1 MLIIPYRPY
10 YSFEIV
16 IFLLVL
22 GCKDFFVDRSDPLN
36 SSVRF
41 LEIFISSPIDVLPE
55 REIAERAIARL
66 DGMWGAHVRLR
77 AERWER
83 RHYQAAKSFQE
94 AIGTMRA
101 FDLVIGILWKRIGSP
116 LPPDLFRRDDG
127 TAYQS
132 GTVFE
137 LESALAAS
145 EASGKPLVYLFRKT
159 APVQFAANTVDEDRR
174 QHDALLAWWERTVRD
189 GEGHFRR
196 GYQEF
201 GEAEAFEQSLETLL
215 EGHLREAGLIPSGV
229 AWDIRT
235 KGSPYPGLV
244 PYDSTYKAVFFGRG
258 LATAN
263 AIEELKIAAGR
274 EAPVLLIVGPSGSGK
289 SSLVRA
295 GLMPQ
300 FTGSHLSDVDF
311 WRQILLEPAAD
322 PILAFAQRLYAPNG
336 LPELAEGPQ
345 KTAESFAILARQ
357 SPEAAAQAIKWGLE
371 RAGSAEQ
378 RKLGGGRLPAGR
390 ILLVLDQLEILLD
403 SPKRSELAQLA
414 RALVANETAWIV
426 ITLRSDR
433 YEDFQ
438 RDADFVELRKR
449 SALFDLPP
457 PGASE
462 IADVVKGPARSAG
475 LVFEERDGVPLSKI
489 ISAEVRG
496 ADALPLLQ
504 MTLAQLFAARKGDT
518 LTYEAHETI
527 GGLEG
532 AIAAHAETM
541 FATVSPQGQAGLDAL
556 LRMLVSDID
565 QEGRLTVRTP
575 DRAALIAAGAT
586 AELVDKMTEAR
597 LLVSADGTV
606 RVAHEALLRRWQ
618 RATGSPALQPEAIH
632 LRRQIEPN
640 FRIWNE
646 TRLEADLL
654 QRGTTL
660 AAAEDIVNKHPGAL
674 PAELTDYIKRS
685 ADATA
690 ARSRAEEL
698 RAEREARRA
707 RRQTYAVT
715 VVALLL
721 AALSVTIYR
730 LYEHASRNFLLALL
744 TRTDQ
749 YLIDGMPSHAFAM
762 AGSLGAS
769 GLLDR
774 ALAAVGLSD
783 ANSDEA
789 VRLRTISQ
797 ITEPASAV
805 PVRTLVRESPAN
817 AAAFSVDG
825 TKFAIGYGDGS
836 IMVGRA
842 DRTGMDTSL
851 EGHTGRIWSVSFS
864 SDGRY
869 LASASTNEALLWDLE
884 RGEAQPLCGGGANF
898 TDIVFDPQGR
908 YLAWSSRDG
917 LVTVRDMTTSQS
929 QSFKDQTAASAVAF
943 SPDGALFAYAGD
955 DGLIIARRTAD
966 WSLRNTVETKA
977 ADLVSIAF
985 GHDGKTLAA
994 ATLSGPVDVWTLPED
1009 GGESSRT
1016 RVPVRAEKRWKIKYS
1031 PDGAILAIGSWDGT
1045 VSFWDASTL
1054 QYRGTI
1060 DGSDERVNDIAF
1072 AGGGPLLL
1080 TVNESGAARFWDAA
1094 AVRPIFAG
1102 AKNDSRETL
1111 VGRYSADGTKFVAGG
1126 KDGMANLYRVD
1137 ASGRLRLVCGVKH
1150 DDLVINVAISPDGS
1164 RAVSDDRGEDG
1175 VKLWS
1180 TKSCEPIDKPFKMES
1195 AAVQAIALS
1204 PAGDRIAWSTKTG
1217 TIWLSPLDGSVP
1229 PAKLPPLH
1237 TNHVWELDFS
1247 PDGTLLVSGGAD
1259 GKVLLWSVA
1268 DGSLVRTLRDGGPAI
1283 FTIRFSGDGKLI
1295 AAGGGEDQI
1304 QVWDVTR
1311 PKGQELVTE
1320 LPAVG
1325 GANRLGFNRDGTV
1338 LGFGSDARYI
1348 SMWSTSS
1355 WDKIFQLNALVG
1367 VRSIFDIHPLRGD
1380 LAFDGQNGMI
1390 SVLLR
1395 QDQANAPPPS
1405 GAVLRGMDVFFDDLP
1420 VNFGTAQTTAT
1431 IHAAPKS
1438 CEAPG

>member
-1 MLIIPYRPY
+1 M
-10 YSFEIV
+10 
-16 IFLLVL
+16 
-22 GCKDFFVDRSDPLN
+22 DRSDPLD

-55 REIAERAIARL
+55 REIAERVIARL

-94 AIGTMRA
+94 AIGTMGA

-116 LPPDLFRRDDG
+116 LPPDIFRRDDG
-127 TAYQS
+127 TAYES

-145 EASGKPLVYLFRKT
+145 EAAGKPLVYLFRKT
-159 APVQFAANTVDEDRR
+159 APIQFSANTVDEDRR
-174 QHDALLAWWERTVRD
+174 QHDALLAWWKRTVRD
-189 GEGHFRR
+189 AEGYFRR
-196 GYQEF
+196 GYQQF
-201 GEAEAFEQSLETLL
+201 VEAEEFEQSLETLL

-244 PYDSTYKAVFFGRG
+244 PYDSTYKAVFFGRA

-274 EAPVLLIVGPSGSGK
+274 EAPVLLVVGPSGSGK

-300 FTGSHLSDVDF
+300 FTGSHLSEVDF
-311 WRQILLEPAAD
+311 WRQILLEPATD
-322 PILAFAQRLYAPNG
+322 PILAFAQRLYTNG
-336 LPELAEGPQ
+336 LPELTEGPQ
-345 KTAESFAILARQ
+345 QTAESFAALARQ

-371 RAGSAEQ
+371 RAASAEHQ
-378 RKLGGGRLPAGR
+378 KLGGGRMPVGKM
-390 ILLVLDQLEILLD
+390 LLVLDQLEILLD
-403 SPKRSELAQLA
+403 SPQRSELAQLA
-414 RALVANETAWIV
+414 RALVANETAWII

-475 LVFEERDGVPLSKI
+475 LVFEERNGVLLSKI

-518 LTYEAHETI
+518 LTYGAYEGI

-532 AIAAHAETM
+532 AIAAHAETV
-541 FATVSPQGQAGLDAL
+541 FATVSPAGQAGLDAL

-565 QEGRLTVRTP
+565 QDGRLTVRTP
-575 DRAALIAAGAT
+575 DRAALISAGAP

-618 RATGSPALQPEAIH
+618 RATESPALQPEAIH

-646 TRLEADLL
+646 TRLEADFL

-660 AAAEDIVNKHPGAL
+660 AAAEDIVDKHPGAL
-674 PAELTDYIKRS
+674 PAELADYIKRS
-685 ADATA
+685 AEASA

-707 RRQTYAVT
+707 RRQTWAVAI
-715 VVALLL
+715 VALLL
-721 AALSVTIYR
+721 AALSVTIFR
-730 LYEHASRNFLLALL
+730 LYENASRSFLLALL

-762 AGSLGAS
+762 AGTLRES
-769 GLLDR
+769 GLVDR
-774 ALAAVGLSD
+774 TLATVGLSD
-783 ANSDEA
+783 KESDEA

-797 ITEPASAV
+797 ITEPASAI
-805 PVRTLVRESPAN
+805 PIRTLVRESPAN
-817 AAAFSVDG
+817 AAVFSADG
-825 TKFAIGYGDGS
+825 SKFAIGYGDGS
-836 IMVGRA
+836 IMVGRS
-842 DRTGMDTSL
+842 DRAGKDTRL
-851 EGHTGRIWSVSFS
+851 VGHTGRIWSVSFS
-864 SDGRY
+864 PDGTY
-869 LASASTNEALLWDLE
+869 LASASTHEVLLWDLE
-884 RGEAQPLCGGGANF
+884 RNEAQPLCSGGENF
-898 TDIVFDPQGR
+898 TDVAFDPKGR
-908 YLAWSSRDG
+908 YLVWSSRDG
-917 LVTVRDMTTSQS
+917 LVTVREMTTAQS
-929 QSFKDQTAASAVAF
+929 QSFKDQKAASAVAF
-943 SPDGALFAYAGD
+943 SPDGSLLAYSGE
-955 DGLIIARRTAD
+955 DGLIIVRRTED
-966 WSLRNTVETKA
+966 WNLRNTIETKA
-977 ADLVSIAF
+977 VDLISIAF
-985 GHDGKTLAA
+985 SEDGKKLAA
-994 ATLSGPVDVWTLPED
+994 ASLNGPVDVWTLPAV

-1016 RVPVRAEKRWKIKYS
+1016 RVPARAEKRWKIKYS
-1031 PDGAILAIGSWDGT
+1031 PNGSILAIASWDGT

-1072 AGGGPLLL
+1072 AATEPLLL
-1080 TVNESGAARFWDAA
+1080 SVSESGTARFWDAA
-1094 AVRPIFAG
+1094 AIKPIFAD

-1111 VGRYSADGTKFVAGG
+1111 AGRYSRDGTKFVAGG

-1137 ASGRLRLVCGVKH
+1137 ESGHLQLVCGVKH
-1150 DDLVINVAISPDGS
+1150 EDWVINVAFSPDGS

-1180 TKSCEPIDKPFKMES
+1180 TESCELIEKPFKMES

-1204 PAGDRIAWSTKTG
+1204 PADDQIAWSTNAG
-1217 TIWLSPLDGSVP
+1217 TLWLAHLDGSVP
-1229 PAKLPPLH
+1229 PKKLPARH

-1247 PDGTLLVSGGAD
+1247 PDGSLLVSGGTD
-1259 GKVLLWSVA
+1259 GKVLLWNTA
-1268 DGSLVRTLRDGGPAI
+1268 YGNLVRTLRDDGPAI
-1283 FTIRFSGDGKLI
+1283 FTIRFSGGGKLI
-1295 AAGGGEDQI
+1295 AAGGVDDQI
-1304 QVWDVTR
+1304 QVWDITR
-1311 PKGQELVTE
+1311 PKGQELVKE
-1320 LPAVG
+1320 LSAVG
-1325 GANRLGFNRDGTV
+1325 GANRLGFNQDGTI

-1348 SMWSTSS
+1348 SMWSTST

-1367 VRSIFDIHPLRGD
+1367 VRSIFDFHPNRGD
-1380 LAFDGQNGMI
+1380 VAFDGEGGVI
-1390 SVLLR
+1390 RVLPR
-1395 QDQANAPPPS
+1395 QDQAQSPPPS

-1420 VNFGTAQTTAT
+1420 VNFGADQDSVTVHTASKACD
-1431 IHAAPKS
+1431 APRD
-1438 CEAPG
+1438 